1 MLAQTLN
8 KQSQFLCVLPLLSS
22 LLKPHPSFL
31 FSLFRISLK
40 RLFSPNALLFFP
52 VLVLLLLTSSLRPL
66 SRQYTNYKSLKT
78 FLENLTL
85 TT

>member
-31 FSLFRISLK
+31 FFLFRISLK
-40 RLFSPNALLFFP
+40 RLFSPNALPFFHDLILF
-52 VLVLLLLTSSLRPL
+52 LLMSFLRPL
-66 SRQYTNYKSLKT
+66 SRQYTNYKSLQA